1 MDNYHIISV
10 TKCLTSSQ
18 GFQYTD
24 KNRSDQ
30 DAMRK
35 LFQSDWV
42 SRLIDALLPI
52 FATLAALILGAVM
65 LLFLKINPIQAYGA
79 LWDGAFGSSNAFAE
93 TLVKATPLLL
103 VGIGICISFRGDVIN
118 IGGEGQM
125 IIGAILATWVGLT
138 FTGLPGWLVIT
149 LAMVAGFLG
158 GAIWG
163 GIPGFLKAYFSVNEI
178 LSTVMMNAIAVQL
191 MNFLLRGP
199 MIDPSQAELASKI
212 PQTARLLDIFRL
224 PRLVPTRLHLGALI
238 AVALAFLVYIILW
251 RTTLGYR
258 IRAVGQNPHASRYAG
273 IKVPR
278 YIVLALLFS
287 GAFAGLAGAVQ
298 VYGVNYRM
306 ITDGSAS
313 GFTGSAG
320 FNGIVAAL
328 FGQLHPI
335 WSIPASVL
343 FGALLVGA
351 NSMQR
356 IVQVPSAFVTA
367 LNGLVVVFVVSSEIW
382 RRKRQKRRLAAMRQD
397 EEASV
402 TPAEKD
408 KLPNAEIVS

>member
-1 MDNYHIISV
+1 M
-10 TKCLTSSQ
+10 KPSQ
-18 GFQYTD
+18 
-24 KNRSDQ
+24 KEW
-30 DAMRK
+30 
-35 LFQSDWV
+35 L
-42 SRLIDALLPI
+42 SRLVDALLPV
-52 FATLAALILGAVM
+52 FATLAALLVGAVM
-65 LLFLKINPIQAYGA
+65 LLFLRVNPIQAYAA
-79 LWDGAFGSSNAFAE
+79 LWDGAFGSANAVAE

-103 VGIGICISFRGDVIN
+103 VALGICISFRGDVIN

-125 IIGAILATWVGLT
+125 VIGAILATWLGLT
-138 FTGLPGWLVIT
+138 FTDWPGWVMIPV
-149 LAMVAGFLG
+149 AMLAGFIG

-163 GIPGFLKAYFSVNEI
+163 GIPGFLKAYFNVNEI

-212 PQTARLLDIFRL
+212 PQTARLIEAFRL
-224 PRLVPTRLHLGALI
+224 ARWVPTRLHLGALV
-238 AVALAFLVYIILW
+238 AVVLAVLVYILLW

-273 IKVPR
+273 INVKRHV
-278 YIVLALLFS
+278 VMALLLS

-356 IVQVPSAFVTA
+356 AMQVPSALITA
-367 LNGLVVVFVVSSEIW
+367 MNGLVVVFVVSSEIW
-382 RRKRQKRRLAAMRQD
+382 RRRRQRRRLAAASETESSPGPGPASPASAQ
-397 EEASV
+397 EAV
-402 TPAEKD
+402 
-408 KLPNAEIVS
+408 

>member
-1 MDNYHIISV
+1 MKKV
-10 TKCLTSSQ
+10 
-18 GFQYTD
+18 
-24 KNRSDQ
+24 
-30 DAMRK
+30 
-35 LFQSDWV
+35 FQSDWF
-42 SRLIDALLPI
+42 SRLIDALLPV
-52 FATLAALILGAVM
+52 FATLAALVLGAVM
-65 LLFLKINPIQAYGA
+65 LLFLKVNPIEAYRA
-79 LWDGAFGSSNAFAE
+79 LWDGSFGSSNAFAE

-103 VGIGICISFRGDVIN
+103 VGLGICISFRADVIN

-138 FTGLPGWLVIT
+138 FTGLSGWVVIP
-149 LAMVAGFLG
+149 LALLAGFLG
-158 GAIWG
+158 GAVWG
-163 GIPGFLKAYFSVNEI
+163 GIPGMLKAYFRVNEI
-178 LSTVMMNAIAVQL
+178 LSTVMMNAIAVQM
-191 MNFLLRGP
+191 MNFVLHGP
-199 MIDPSQAELASKI
+199 MMDPAQAELASKI
-212 PQTARLLDIFRL
+212 PQTARLLEAFRL
-224 PRLVPTRLHLGALI
+224 ARWAPTRLHMGALI
-238 AVALAFLVYIILW
+238 AVGLAILVYILLW

-273 IKVPR
+273 INVPR
-278 YIVLALLFS
+278 HVVVALLLS
-287 GAFAGLAGAVQ
+287 GAFAGLAGAIQ

-356 IVQVPSAFVTA
+356 VVQVPSAFVTA

-382 RRKRQKRRLAAMRQD
+382 RRRRQKRRTAAIRQD
-397 EEASV
+397 EESAPPTDQETIHQVETV
-402 TPAEKD
+402 T
-408 KLPNAEIVS
+408 